1 MNNISPYDNIP
12 VSGGNPLPDSSAGQ
26 DQLQYVDVPVEN
38 IAPENAGTSPEVT
51 IPDPADHYDTADAA
65 GASSRRDELQA
76 AGAVHQES
84 ASPAS
89 SSIQTADTEP
99 ESAPAPAPAVTVIP
113 ALLSAI

>member
-12 VSGGNPLPDSSAGQ
+12 ISGGKTLPDSSAGQ

-51 IPDPADHYDTADAA
+51 IPDPADYYDTADAA
-65 GASSRRDELQA
+65 GASSRRDELRA

-84 ASPAS
+84 AINRS
-89 SSIQTADTEP
+89 
-99 ESAPAPAPAVTVIP
+99 
-113 ALLSAI
+113 